1 MGLVKEYCGAHG
13 LNICLKVIGIG
24 KSTFYRLKDRK
35 DKLSTF
41 KTKYEW
47 LRGKVIKIITD
58 NPSYGYRR
66 IKQELKKQQIIIN
79 HKVLKKLLKIW
90 ELTIRRNIRRRE
102 KSGIEKILEF
112 LGVGA
117 NILKTIKAR
126 KEVKPL
132 RVIQTDFTRIL
143 YAGGKKIIWLCPFMD
158 NLTKI
163 VIGYALGISANTMVA
178 LSGYKMAREFL
189 KKERINLQE
198 VVVHED
204 RGSCFTAYEYVGELT
219 RDGITLSY
227 SDPGKPEDNAEMESF
242 NGRFK
247 DEWKKVFLEAKS
259 EMEVLILVREAIEY
273 YNNRRIHSKLAGMS
287 PLEYLEELKK
297 KNSLL

>member
-1 MGLVKEYCGAHG
+1 M
-13 LNICLKVIGIG
+13 I
-24 KSTFYRLKDRK
+24 KSSFYRLKDKK

-66 IKQELKKQQIIIN
+66 IKQELKKQQVIIN

-143 YAGGKKIIWLCPFMD
+143 YDGGKKIIWLCPFMD

-163 VIGYALGISANTMVA
+163 VIGYALGISANTMAA

-227 SDPGKPEDNAEMESF
+227 SDQGKPEDNAEMESF

-287 PLEYLEELKK
+287 PLEYLKELKK

>member
-1 MGLVKEYCGAHG
+1 MVK
-13 LNICLKVIGIG
+13 G
-24 KSTFYRLKDRK
+24 KGNKDHYR
-35 DKLSTF
+35 
-41 KTKYEW
+41 KT
-47 LRGKVIKIITD
+47 
-58 NPSYGYRR
+58 SYGYRR
-66 IKQELKKQQIIIN
+66 IRDELKKQKITIN

-90 ELTIRRNIRRRE
+90 ELTIKRNIRRRE

-112 LGVGA
+112 LGGGA
-117 NILKTIKAR
+117 NILKTLKAR
-126 KEVKPL
+126 KEILPL
-132 RVIQTDFTRIL
+132 RVLQTDFTRIL
-143 YAGGKKIIWLCPFMD
+143 YDGGKRQLWLCPFLD

-163 VIGYALGISANTMVA
+163 VLGYALGISANTMVA

-189 KKERINLQE
+189 KKEGINPDE

-204 RGSCFTAYEYVGELT
+204 RGSCFTSYEYVGELT

-227 SDPGKPEDNAEMESF
+227 SDKGKPGDNAEMESF

-273 YNNRRIHSKLAGMS
+273 YNNRRIHSKLGGMS
-287 PLEYLEELKK
+287 PLEYLEDLKR
-297 KNSLL
+297 KNNRL

>member
-1 MGLVKEYCGAHG
+1 MGV
-13 LNICLKVIGIG
+13 G
-24 KSTFYRLKDRK
+24 KSTFYRLRDKK

-66 IKQELKKQQIIIN
+66 IKEELEKQKITIN

-112 LGVGA
+112 LGNGA
-117 NILKTIKAR
+117 NILKTLKAR

-132 RVIQTDFTRIL
+132 KVIQTDFTGIV
-143 YAGGKKIIWLCPFMD
+143 YAGGKKTIWLCPFMD

-163 VIGYALGISANTMVA
+163 VIGYALGISANTLVA
-178 LSGYKMAREFL
+178 LSAYRISREFL
-189 KKERINLQE
+189 KKEGINLNE

-219 RDGITLSY
+219 GDGITLSY
-227 SDPGKPEDNAEMESF
+227 SDTGKPEDNAEMESF

-247 DEWKKVFLEAKS
+247 DEWKKVFLEANS
-259 EMEVLILVREAIEY
+259 EMEVLILVKEAIDY
-273 YNNRRIHSKLAGMS
+273 YNNRRIHSKLAGLS
-287 PLEYLEELKK
+287 PLEHLKALK
-297 KNSLL
+297 EKNSLL